1 MRNKDII
8 IEEAVFCIFDIN
20 LPFVNAT
27 QVHLGTDDAE
37 GKYVYSLLTKY
48 FYEVTSRKARIRPN
62 DFMSEVLERG
72 ESPFASVVEYVANEI
87 HAILKSNPDVMPG
100 NGIFVKANMDEQEY
114 IIFFKLNYQTKF
126 ICSIDEAGLVEW
138 KRNNKILPSAGQK
151 ITEYFYLNLSNGYIR
166 VSDCEN
172 FVDGHACNYLA
183 AHVLKLTMGKSEKE
197 MVETFETVVHETVK
211 EIYEEVPQKL
221 MEYRQTVA
229 EIVQEKGTIDVEEF
243 SQVFFADN
251 EKAMEQ
257 CMEKAKEEEL
267 TERPITIS
275 KKMERQLNKKQKI
288 VTESGIEIIVP
299 IEYLQNNDVF
309 EYVQD
314 ETGKVS
320 IIIRDVGPILK

>member
-1 MRNKDII
+1 MRSKDIL

-27 QVHLGTDDAE
+27 QVTLGMDDPE

-48 FYEVTSRKARIRPN
+48 FYEVTSKKARIRPN
-62 DFMSEVLERG
+62 DFMTEVLERG
-72 ESPFASVVEYVANEI
+72 ESPFASVVEYVANEV

-100 NGIFVKANMDEQEY
+100 NGIFIKANMDEQEY
-114 IIFFKLNYQTKF
+114 IVFFKLNYQTKF
-126 ICSIDEAGLVEW
+126 ICNIDEAGLVEW
-138 KRNNKILPSAGQK
+138 KRNSKILPSAGQK
-151 ITEYFYLNLSNGYIR
+151 ITEYFYMNLSNGYIR

-172 FVDGHACNYLA
+172 FVDGHSCNYLA
-183 AHVLKLTMGKSEKE
+183 DHVLKMSLGKSEKE
-197 MVETFETVVHETVK
+197 MVDTFETVVQETVK
-211 EIYEEVPQKL
+211 AVYEEVPQKL
-221 MEYRQTVA
+221 MEYRQTVS
-229 EIVQEKGTIDVEEF
+229 EIVQEKGTLDVEEF
-243 SQVFFADN
+243 SQVFFSDN

-257 CMEKAKEEEL
+257 CMEKAREEKL
-267 TERPITIS
+267 TERPILIS

-299 IEYLQNNDVF
+299 IEFLQNNDVF

-320 IIIRDVGPILK
+320 IIIKDVGSVLK

>member
-1 MRNKDII
+1 MRTKDIL

-27 QVHLGTDDAE
+27 QVQLGLDDAE

-62 DFMSEVLERG
+62 DFMTEVLERG

-87 HAILKSNPDVMPG
+87 HAILKSNPDVQAG

-114 IIFFKLNYQTKF
+114 IVFFKLNYQTKF

-138 KRNNKILPSAGQK
+138 KRNNKILPSATQK
-151 ITEYFYLNLSNGYIR
+151 VTEYFYLNLSNGFIR

-172 FVDGHACNYLA
+172 LVDGHACNYLA
-183 AHVLKLTMGKSEKE
+183 DHVLKLAVGKSEKE
-197 MVETFETVVHETVK
+197 MVETFENVVQETVK
-211 EIYEEVPQKL
+211 EVYEEVPKKM
-221 MEYRQTVA
+221 MEYRQTVS
-229 EIVQEKGTIDVEEF
+229 EIVQEKGNIDVEEF
-243 SQVFFADN
+243 TQVFFADN
-251 EKAMEQ
+251 ERAMEK
-257 CMEKAKEEEL
+257 CLEKAQEEKL
-267 TERPITIS
+267 TEKPITIS
-275 KKMERQLNKKQKI
+275 KKMERALNKKQKI

-299 IEYLQNNDVF
+299 IEFLQNNDVF

-314 ETGKVS
+314 ESGKVS
-320 IIIRDVGPILK
+320 IIIRDVGTILK

>member
-1 MRNKDII
+1 MRTSDIL

-27 QVHLGTDDAE
+27 QVQLGTEDAE

-62 DFMSEVLERG
+62 DYISEVMERG
-72 ESPFASVVEYVANEI
+72 ETPFSSIVEYVANEV

-100 NGIFVKANMDEQEY
+100 NGIFIKANMDEQDY
-114 IIFFKLNYQTKF
+114 IVFFKLNYQTKF
-126 ICSIDEAGLVEW
+126 ICSIDEEGLVAW

-151 ITEYFYLNLSNGYIR
+151 ITEYFYMNLSNGYIR

-172 FVDGHACNYLA
+172 FVDGHTCNYLA
-183 AHVLKLTMGKSEKE
+183 DHVLKMAVGKSEKE
-197 MVETFETVVHETVK
+197 VVETFENVVQETVK
-211 EIYEEVPQKL
+211 ATYDEVPQKL

-243 SQVFFADN
+243 SQIFFADN
-251 EKAMEQ
+251 EKAMES
-257 CMEKAKEEEL
+257 CMEKAKEEKLLEK
-267 TERPITIS
+267 PITIS
-275 KKMERQLNKKQKI
+275 KKMEKQLNKKQKI

-299 IEYLQNNDVF
+299 IEFLQNNDVF

-314 ETGKVS
+314 ESGKVS
-320 IIIRDVGPILK
+320 IIIKDVGPILK

>member
-1 MRNKDII
+1 MRSKDIL

-27 QVHLGTDDAE
+27 QVNLGTEDAE

-62 DFMSEVLERG
+62 DYMTEVMERG
-72 ESPFASVVEYVANEI
+72 ESPFAAVVEYVANEI
-87 HAILKSNPDVMPG
+87 HAILKSNPDVQAG
-100 NGIFVKANMDEQEY
+100 NGIFIKANMDEQEY
-114 IIFFKLNYQTKF
+114 IVFFKLNYQTKF

-138 KRNNKILPSAGQK
+138 KRNNKILPSASQK
-151 ITEYFYLNLSNGYIR
+151 VTEYFYLNLSNGYIR

-172 FVDGHACNYLA
+172 FVDGHSCNYLA
-183 AHVLKLTMGKSEKE
+183 DHVLKLSVGKSEKE
-197 MVETFETVVHETVK
+197 MVETFENVVQETVK
-211 EIYEEVPQKL
+211 ETYQEVPQKL

-229 EIVQEKGTIDVEEF
+229 EIVQEKGNIDVEEF
-243 SQVFFADN
+243 SLVFFADN
-251 EKAMEQ
+251 EKAKEQ
-257 CMEKAKEEEL
+257 CLEKAREEEL

-314 ETGKVS
+314 DSGKIS
-320 IIIRDVGPILK
+320 IIIRDVGSILK